1 MAKARQTS
9 GADGRRGKRLLRS
22 TGLILAVLILA
33 SVMTVLMVAMGL
45 VHIPF
50 IETLLEK
57 LHLINTRK
65 TGLDNG
71 DRVSTPTEE
80 HVVLDPEEGVLYFDN
95 QLVVY
100 TFSDLSARAARELAE
115 LVDGTVVGDISGCI
129 NVLQIEV
136 DASSLEDLQDMADRL
151 MREDDVM
158 YASYDYPVD
167 MTGTEADS
175 NPWSENSNAPA
186 EDRGNESHPAG
197 NDWWA
202 EAIGAYTAWSYSS
215 LCAPVKVGILDSGF
229 DKAHEDLAGT
239 VSFLPDYIE
248 NSASDH
254 GTHVAGI
261 IGAHNNSVGMR
272 GIADQASMICASWM
286 PRENVSYLSSG
297 DYLEIFKQM
306 IENDV
311 KVINNSWGA
320 KYYSESGYALEKASE
335 LYPDND
341 VKFLLEYFVLKQTG
355 AYESYVDYMT
365 SYAER
370 TSMDCLLMMVQL
382 MQNGQKDFLFVQS
395 AGNGYYDNGQP
406 MDTSKNGHFCS
417 LDETTWDRLLGGWSD
432 ERLEQL
438 EEQGINYRAIDDRIL
453 IVGAIQNQRD
463 ENGNY
468 AQSSFSNYGDHVDIC
483 APGTDIFSTYW
494 SANAQTPAYRQ
505 LNGTSMAAPMVTGSA
520 ALLWS
525 LEPDL
530 TVEEVRSLLLDSTV
544 TRTTGQAYRVLN
556 IGSAVRMLKHDLTY
570 GDYQSSDLPNG
581 VVEWNGHF
589 YYLYEFA
596 DTDSTF
602 TWDAARE
609 FCESKNGYLATI
621 TSKEEDEFLFA
632 YMKSRGRSNAYFGLN
647 DAEEEGNWVWANGE
661 ALTYTN
667 WHSGE
672 PNNQNRNEDYGMYD
686 SNYGNGTW
694 NDGDFSDGTAPN
706 DKAFLCEWGAYTR
719 LAESSVHS
727 DEQDIVLV
735 LDVSGSMD
743 GKPMEETKEAA
754 QKFIET
760 VLQGETKA
768 NVGIVTYNSN
778 ARCISSFADTPER
791 QQQVISGLYAGGNTN
806 IEEGLF
812 EAKAMLDAG
821 KARKKIIV
829 LMSDGEPNR
838 GKSGDAL
845 VAYSDTIKADD
856 VTIYTLGFFD
866 ELGDR
871 KAAAQQLME
880 RIASRGCHYEVENA
894 EDLSLFFEDMADQIS
909 GQKYIYI
916 RIEGAVDVIVSRDG
930 ESLSSV
936 EDEENLRTDFGTLT
950 FEENETGGTDDEDE
964 SESGS
969 IIGLPGGSDTADD
982 EDDRVKI
989 LRLKEGAEYLVQLI
1003 ARARSQLS
1011 YAIGFMNNDGQYSDL
1026 RRFEDLS
1033 ITRKTI
1039 IDTIAGTSEQIVL
1052 HIDDDGDG
1060 EYDRKFSAGYNAYG
1074 EEVAM
1079 GLTLKLDWVTMLLT
1093 GGTIL
1098 VLMLGCILAMK
1109 KASRRTV

>member
-9 GADGRRGKRLLRS
+9 GARRVLRP

-33 SVMTVLMVAMGL
+33 SVITILLVAMGL

-50 IETLLEK
+50 IEALLEK

-65 TGLDNG
+65 VRLDNE

-80 HVVLDPEEGVLYFDN
+80 HVALDQEEGVLYFDN

-100 TFSDLSARAARELAE
+100 TFSDLSDRAAGELAE
-115 LVDGTVVGDISGCI
+115 LVDGKVVGDISGCI

-136 DASSLEDLQDMADRL
+136 EASSLEELQDMADRL

-167 MTGTEADS
+167 LSENDS
-175 NPWSENSNAPA
+175 NPWSENSDAPA
-186 EDRGNESHPAG
+186 EDRGNESNPGG

-202 EAIGAYTAWSYSS
+202 EAIGAYTAWNYSS

-229 DKAHEDLAGT
+229 YTAHEDLAGT

-261 IGAHNNSVGMR
+261 IGAHNNSIGIR
-272 GIADQASMICASWM
+272 GIADQASMVCASWA

-311 KVINNSWGA
+311 KVINNSWGM
-320 KYYSESGYALEKASE
+320 KIYSESGYALSMANE

-341 VKFLLEYFVLKQTG
+341 VKFVLEYFILKQTG
-355 AYESYVDYMT
+355 AYASYLDYMT
-365 SYAER
+365 AYAER
-370 TSMDCLLMMVQL
+370 TSMDCLLMMIQL

-406 MDTSKNGHFCS
+406 IDASRNGYFCT
-417 LDETTWDRLLGGWSD
+417 LDEATWNRLVGGWSD

-438 EEQGINYRAIDDRIL
+438 EEQGINYRAVDDRIL

-468 AQSSFSNYGDHVDIC
+468 ARSSFSNYGDHVDIC
-483 APGTDIFSTYW
+483 APGSKIFSTYW
-494 SANAQTPAYRQ
+494 SANEQSSAYRN
-505 LNGTSMAAPMVTGSA
+505 LDGTSMAAPMVTGSA

-544 TRTTGQAYRVLN
+544 TRTTDSTCPVLN
-556 IGSAVRMLKHDLTY
+556 IGRAVRMLKDDLTY
-570 GDYQSSDLPNG
+570 GDYQTSDIPDG
-581 VVEWNGHF
+581 AVEWNGHY

-596 DTDSTF
+596 DSDSTF
-602 TWDAARE
+602 TWDSARE

-621 TSKEEDEFLFA
+621 TSEEEDAFLFA
-632 YMKSRGRSNAYFGLN
+632 YMKSRGRNNAYFGLN
-647 DAEEEGNWVWANGE
+647 DAAEEGTWVWANGE

-672 PNNQNRNEDYGMYD
+672 PNAENQDEDYAMYYTKYSD
-686 SNYGNGTW
+686 GTW
-694 NDGDFSDGTAPN
+694 NDGDFGNRTVTN

-719 LAESSVHS
+719 LVESTVLS

-768 NVGIVTYNSN
+768 NIGIVTYNSN
-778 ARCISSFADTPER
+778 ARCISSFSDTPER

-845 VAYSDTIKADD
+845 VAYSDTIKADG

-880 RIASRGCHYEVENA
+880 RIASKGCHYEVENA
-894 EDLSLFFEDMADQIS
+894 EDLSLFFADMADQIS

-916 RIEGAVDVIVSRDG
+916 RIEGAVDVIVSRG
-930 ESLSSV
+930 SESLSSV

-950 FEENETGGTDDEDE
+950 FEENETGDTDDGDDDE
-964 SESGS
+964 FGN
-969 IIGLPGGSDTADD
+969 IIGLPGSSDASDD

-989 LRLKEGAEYLVQLI
+989 LRLKEGEEYLVQLI

-1011 YAIGFMNNDGQYSDL
+1011 YTIGFMNDDGNYSDL
-1026 RRFEDLS
+1026 RRFEDIS

-1039 IDTIAGTSEQIVL
+1039 IDTVAGTGEEIVL
-1052 HIDDDGDG
+1052 NIDDDGDG
-1060 EYDRKFSAGYNAYG
+1060 EYDRKLSAGYNAYG

-1079 GLTLKLDWVTMLLT
+1079 GLTLKLDWVTLLLT
-1093 GGTIL
+1093 GGSIL
-1098 VLMLGCILAMK
+1098 VLLLGCILAMK